1 MTPPDTESTSLS
13 PSDIA
18 SQRFDLARRG
28 YDCEEVEAFLRE
40 VADHVDRLCAEV
52 EWQRARGKDLRRRT
66 KVARRDAIS
75 PIGRDFTEV
84 VTAIEQSISRIQAET
99 EVEARRRLA
108 AARNEAER
116 IVEAARRE
124 ARAIVRASGFG
135 RDSRGILRIPEAEGS
150 RGPSGSEDRDR

>member
-1 MTPPDTESTSLS
+1 MTPPDTEYTSLS

-75 PIGRDFTEV
+75 PIGRDFTVDRCEV
-84 VTAIEQSISRIQAET
+84 ALPAPRELPDLLERRPQHQYLSR
-99 EVEARRRLA
+99 
-108 AARNEAER
+108 
-116 IVEAARRE
+116 
-124 ARAIVRASGFG
+124 
-135 RDSRGILRIPEAEGS
+135 
-150 RGPSGSEDRDR
+150 